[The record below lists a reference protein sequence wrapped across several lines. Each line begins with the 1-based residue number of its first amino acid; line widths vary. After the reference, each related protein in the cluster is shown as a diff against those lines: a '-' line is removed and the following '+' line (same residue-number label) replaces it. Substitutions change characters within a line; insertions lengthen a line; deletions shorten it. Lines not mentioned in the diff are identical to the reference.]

1 VLLVVAVVAVAAAVG
16 LCLHCRHLM
25 HHYKENNIQLF
36 EGMMYTTD
44 LAQHK
49 QTCFCIVGTLVE
61 PFALVV
67 FLLAWC
73 SDPHCCRC
81 DCEVVVAA
89 ALEKWLFHVDFSVS
103 VHSALHCQGH
113 SIEDM
118 FDGLL

>member
-1 VLLVVAVVAVAAAVG
+1 MLLVVAVVAVAAAVG

-36 EGMMYTTD
+36 EGMLYTVD
-44 LAQHK
+44 LALYK

-67 FLLAWC
+67 FFLLAWC
-73 SDPHCCRC
+73 SDPHCC

-89 ALEKWLFHVDFSVS
+89 ALEK
-103 VHSALHCQGH
+103 
-113 SIEDM
+113 
-118 FDGLL
+118 